1 MPLRPR
7 QRRTPAG
14 FAAIAAGSL
23 IALGL
28 PTAIA
33 APAQANAES
42 AADAP
47 TGEVH
52 ISDLPWTNESN
63 GYGPIERDSSNGEA
77 AAGDGRTITIGG
89 VQYPKGVGMHA
100 TGALSVDL
108 AANCTGFAAFVGLD
122 DEVTSGIG
130 TTRFQVLGDGA
141 LLAETPVLTGDDAPF
156 ELTAD
161 VTGVEVLRLVADE
174 ATNGKNYDHADWGD
188 AKLTCADEEP
198 EEPVVVDR
206 WQVEGP
212 KGSPLDA
219 EVTLDSAGRVA
230 LAVREGE
237 TTVVSAQRLGLTGSD
252 GDFRSGL
259 TFVDRVDATQKDRYA
274 MTTGKVEQRA
284 YTHAESTFRFAN
296 ADGGLI
302 SVAVRLA
309 DDGVAYRYL
318 IDGDGEHRVDD
329 ESGAWVFPSD
339 GPAWMQRSYAVNYEA
354 EWMTTTA
361 TAANGTGSVGYP
373 ALFQQG
379 EHSVLLTESD
389 VHGDYSGSHLA
400 HGTGSL
406 SYGID
411 LFEGDPVTSTGAL
424 STPWRVAVI
433 GGLDDVVESTLV
445 DDLATPN
452 RLADEDTTWIRP
464 GVSSWSWLTD
474 WNSPKDEARQ
484 RDFIDLSARMGWE
497 YVLLDE
503 GWDAAWVPRTVRYA
517 HSKGVDVIAWF
528 HSRDLRTQE
537 QRDEWLPKLASWG
550 ISGIK
555 VDFMD
560 TDSQDIHRWYDQ
572 VAADTA
578 KNHLTINFHGS
589 ALPTGLQRTWPHIMS
604 YEAVRG
610 AENGINPERSLIVPF
625 TRNVVGSM
633 DWTPVTFS
641 RGNGNSSKAH
651 EVAMAIVYESG
662 WQHMSDKPEAYD
674 AEPNAVPFLQN
685 IPASWEDTKLVS
697 GAPGSNVVLARQS
710 GDRWFVGGMRAG
722 SGEPLQLPLAD
733 FGGKRLIV
741 DLLADD
747 GSNGSS
753 TVRSTVE
760 ASSKDVLSVPTATN
774 GGFAAVV
781 CPAKPHRETCLDDV
795 EPAPDVQLAVEPA
808 DGHVQPGSTFE
819 VHAEFSVADRDVR
832 RVVVTP
838 TVPAGWTVEGGS
850 VEAKRLAAG
859 AVLEAAWTVTV
870 PADAASGTVEL
881 PVSADYRDGSSRY
894 TASSQSTVWVTP
906 PPLDGTV
913 YLSDVEWI
921 EQSNGYGPVER
932 DQSNGQA
939 ASGDGRPI
947 EIDDVT
953 YPKGIGMHATGSLT
967 AWLGGTCSAFDAVV
981 GIDDEVLET
990 PGESGIGSVRFQ
1002 VFGDDELLAE
1012 TAVLT
1017 NDDAALSLDVDV
1029 AGVQRLRIVAHEATN
1044 GKNFDHADWADAKLT
1059 CSAG

>member
-1 MPLRPR
+1 MQPRTR
-7 QRRTPAG
+7 QRRGPAT
-14 FAAIAAGSL
+14 IAVLAVASL
-23 IALGL
+23 IGTGMSVAAAL
-28 PTAIA
+28 
-33 APAQANAES
+33 PAHAETGS
-42 AADAP
+42 DVP
-47 TGEVH
+47 TGDVFV
-52 ISDLPWTNESN
+52 SDLPWLNESN
-63 GYGPIERDSSNGEA
+63 GYGPIERDASNGEA
-77 AAGDGRTITIGG
+77 GAGDGRTITIGG
-89 VQYPKGVGMHA
+89 VAYAKGIGMHS
-100 TGALSVDL
+100 TGALSVEL
-108 AANCTGFAAFVGLD
+108 AANCTAFSAFVGLD
-122 DEVTSGIG
+122 DEVTSGVG
-130 TTRFQVLGDGA
+130 TTRFQVFGDGR
-141 LLAETPVLTGDDAPF
+141 LLAETAVLTGNDAPF
-156 ELTAD
+156 ELAAD
-161 VTGVEVLRLVADE
+161 VTGVEILRLVADE

-188 AKLTCADEEP
+188 AKLVCDDEVP
-198 EEPVVVDR
+198 EEPVVVDSWR
-206 WQVEGP
+206 IDGP

-219 EVTLDSAGRVA
+219 ELTLDSAGRVA
-230 LAVREGE
+230 LEVRDGE
-237 TTVVSAQRLGLTGSD
+237 TAVISAQRLGLVGSD

-259 TFVDRVDATQKDRYA
+259 SFVDRADEKVKDRYS
-274 MTTGKVEQRA
+274 MTTGKAVERE
-284 YTHAESTFRFAN
+284 YTHAESAFEFEN
-296 ADGGLI
+296 ADGARVTI
-302 SVAVRLA
+302 AVRLA

-329 ESGAWVFPSD
+329 ESGAWVLPAD
-339 GPAWMQRSYAVNYEA
+339 GQAWMQRSYSVNYEA

-361 TAANGTGSVGYP
+361 TAANGTASVGYP

-400 HGTGSL
+400 HGSGSL

-411 LFEGDPVTSTGAL
+411 LFQGEPVTSTGDL

-445 DDLATPN
+445 DDLATPSE
-452 RLADEDTTWIRP
+452 LGTEDVSWIRP

-474 WNSPKDEARQ
+474 WNSPKNEARQ

-503 GWDAAWVPRTVRYA
+503 GWDASWVPRTVRYA
-517 HSKGVDVIAWF
+517 HTKGVDVIAWF

-560 TDSQDIHRWYDQ
+560 TDSQAIHQWYDQ

-578 KNHLTINFHGS
+578 KHHLMINFHGAS
-589 ALPTGLQRTWPHIMS
+589 LPTGLQRTWPHIMS

-625 TRNVVGSM
+625 TRNIVGSM

-662 WQHMSDKPEAYD
+662 WQHMSDKPESYA

-685 IPASWEDTKLVS
+685 IPVTWDDTKLVS

-722 SGEPLQLPLAD
+722 SGEPLQLPLD
-733 FGGKRLIV
+733 EFGGTKLIV
-741 DLLADD
+741 DLLTDD
-747 GSNGSS
+747 GANGSATKTS
-753 TVRSTVE
+753 TVQ
-760 ASSKDVLSVPTATN
+760 ASSGDILSVPTATN
-774 GGFAAVV
+774 GGFAAVI
-781 CPAKPHRETCLDDV
+781 CPAKPHRETCLEPV
-795 EPAPDVQLAVEPA
+795 EPLPAAQLTVEPA
-808 DGHVQPGSTFE
+808 DGQVQPGSTFE
-819 VHAEFSVADRDVR
+819 VTAAFSVADREVR
-832 RVVVTP
+832 QVVATP
-838 TVPAGWTVEGGS
+838 TVPEGWTLAGGTTES
-850 VEAKRLAAG
+850 NRLQAG
-859 AVLEAAWTVTV
+859 EVLEATWTVTA
-870 PADAASGTVEL
+870 PADGASGTVEV
-881 PVSADYRDGSSRY
+881 PITVEYRDGSRRY
-894 TASSQSTVWVTP
+894 AATGQATVWVTP

-913 YLSDVEWI
+913 YLSDVEWLQ
-921 EQSNGYGPVER
+921 QSNGYGPVER

-953 YPKGIGMHATGSLT
+953 YAKGIGMHATGSLT
-967 AWLGGTCSAFDAVV
+967 AWLGGTCSAFDAIV

-990 PGESGIGSVRFQ
+990 PGESGVGSVRFQ
-1002 VFGDDELLAE
+1002 VFGDGELLTE

-1017 NDDAALSLDVDV
+1017 NNDAALPLSVDV
-1029 AGVQRLRIVAHEATN
+1029 TGVQRLQIVAHEATN